1 MDIGSAH
8 ARLGI
13 DDRTVHDDLI
23 INVYTL
29 RVGLNPQPPK

>member
-8 ARLGI
+8 AQLGI
-13 DDRTVHDDLI
+13 DDRSIADELI

-29 RVGLNPQPPK
+29 RVRLASLTLN